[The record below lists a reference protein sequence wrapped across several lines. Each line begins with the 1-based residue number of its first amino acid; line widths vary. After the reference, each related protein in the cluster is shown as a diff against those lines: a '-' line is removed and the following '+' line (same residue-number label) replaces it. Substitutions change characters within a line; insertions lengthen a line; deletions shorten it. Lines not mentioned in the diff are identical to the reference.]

1 MAGAEGCGDA
11 LGDYLHI
18 MIFYNAMVVTA
29 AVAFFT
35 FLILMCVYLSEMG
48 YYRNE
53 ESKNDCRSG
62 YLILSADSLQV
73 YHGMVCENDKGYE
86 QYLPQKQS
94 SKIFTFRRS
103 GYIPQYVLEELD
115 KGNVVSVASLGKRK
129 YIVQSFSR

>member
-1 MAGAEGCGDA
+1 
-11 LGDYLHI
+11 
-18 MIFYNAMVVTA
+18 MVVTA